1 MSKQAAGKFIG
12 VLFLSRTVAHQL
24 HLKTDSF
31 SQHSA
36 LNTFYDEIVD
46 HADGIAEQW
55 QGEQEELLDIPTL
68 AAKDATDPL
77 KYMKETL
84 KWIEGNRYE
93 AFEKTDTSIQND
105 IDNVVKLFRSTI
117 YKLRFLK

>member
-1 MSKQAAGKFIG
+1 MKALAGKFIG

-24 HLKTDSF
+24 HLATNSF
-31 SQHSA
+31 SEHMA

-55 QGEQEELLDIPTL
+55 QGENEELLDIPTL
-68 AAKDATDPL
+68 AAKEATDPL
-77 KYMKETL
+77 KYMKTTL
-84 KWIEGNRYE
+84 KWIEDNRYE
-93 AFEKTDTSIQND
+93 AFDKDDTSIQND
-105 IDNVVKLFRSTI
+105 VDNVVKLFRSTI

>member
-1 MSKQAAGKFIG
+1 M
-12 VLFLSRTVAHQL
+12 
-24 HLKTDSF
+24 
-31 SQHSA
+31 A
-36 LNTFYDEIVD
+36 LNTFYEEIVD

-55 QGEQEELLDIPTL
+55 QGENEKLLDIPTL

-84 KWIEGNRYE
+84 KWIENNRYE
-93 AFEKTDTSIQND
+93 AFDKTDTSIQND

>member
-24 HLKTDSF
+24 HLKTNSF
-31 SQHSA
+31 SEHMA
-36 LNTFYDEIVD
+36 LNTFYEEIVD
-46 HADGIAEQW
+46 HADGRAEQW

-84 KWIEGNRYE
+84 KWIENNRYE

>member
-24 HLKTDSF
+24 HLKTESF
-31 SQHSA
+31 AQHSA
-36 LNTFYDEIVD
+36 LNTFYEEIVD

-84 KWIEGNRYE
+84 KWIESNRYE

>member
-1 MSKQAAGKFIG
+1 MSNKAASKFIG

-24 HLKTDSF
+24 HLATESF
-31 SQHSA
+31 AQHMA
-36 LNTFYDEIVD
+36 LNTFYEEIVD

-55 QGEQEELLDIPTL
+55 QGEMEELLEIPTL
-68 AAKDATDPL
+68 AAKEADDPL
-77 KYMKETL
+77 KYLKTTL
-84 KWIEGNRYE
+84 KWIQDNRYD
-93 AFEKTDTSIQND
+93 AFDKDDTSIQND

>member
-1 MSKQAAGKFIG
+1 MNKQAAGKFIG

-24 HLKTDSF
+24 HLKTDSYAK
-31 SQHSA
+31 HVA

-77 KYMKETL
+77 KYLKETL
-84 KWIEGNRYE
+84 KWIESNRYE
-93 AFEKTDTSIQND
+93 AFDKTDTSIQND

>member
-1 MSKQAAGKFIG
+1 MTKLAAGKFIG

-24 HLKTDSF
+24 HLKTDCF
-31 SQHSA
+31 SEHSA
-36 LNTFYDEIVD
+36 LNTFYEDIVD

-68 AAKDATDPL
+68 AAKDATNPL

-84 KWIEGNRYE
+84 KWIENNRYD

>member
-24 HLKTDSF
+24 HLKTDSYA
-31 SQHSA
+31 QHVA

-55 QGEQEELLDIPTL
+55 QGEYEELLDIPTL

-77 KYMKETL
+77 KYLKETL
-84 KWIEGNRYE
+84 KWISSNRYE
-93 AFEKTDTSIQND
+93 AFDKTDTSIQND

>member
-1 MSKQAAGKFIG
+1 MNKQAAGKFIG
-12 VLFLSRTVAHQL
+12 VLFLSRTVAHQM
-24 HLKTDSF
+24 HLATESYA
-31 SQHSA
+31 QHIA

-55 QGEQEELLDIPTL
+55 QGEQEELLTIPTL
-68 AAKDATDPL
+68 ASKETEPL
-77 KYMKETL
+77 KYFKDTL
-84 KWIEGNRYE
+84 KWIEQNRYE
-93 AFEKTDTSIQND
+93 AFDKTDTSIQND